1 MSLIDM
7 AGRIMRSLGVGGEKP
22 QVSREQAFQARPVRN
37 PELKWRVNDEECIEV
52 VIPRRRDRMGR
63 IMGWLFA
70 VPESRPVAL
79 DEVGTHIWGLCD
91 GEHTVGDLMDAIKS
105 LGDFDESLVI
115 AVSDH
120 GGTDIFDDEGNVIAC
135 SHGTDHQECM
145 EIFWAA
151 RGPGIVPG
159 EIDAEFNIGATAPI
173 VAHALGLDAPEGW
186 EETVPAGLFEDK

>member
-1 MSLIDM
+1 VSLIDM

-91 GEHTVGDLMDAIKS
+91 GEHTVGDLMDALCEEYNLGRREVEVS
-105 LGDFDESLVI
+105 LTEYLRMLGKRGMIAFMVPEDEEAEPEDVAEL
-115 AVSDH
+115 
-120 GGTDIFDDEGNVIAC
+120 DE
-135 SHGTDHQECM
+135 
-145 EIFWAA
+145 AA
-151 RGPGIVPG
+151 PDAASGEEPAEEDPG
-159 EIDAEFNIGATAPI
+159 EDS
-173 VAHALGLDAPEGW
+173 
-186 EETVPAGLFEDK
+186 EEADEEPA